1 MGAVGAIHQ
10 GREMRRARVDQNHGE
25 VVEALR
31 AAGAVVTSTASIGNG
46 FPDLIA
52 AKGERVWMIEVKG
65 PKGKLTPDQVKFIE
79 GWPGVVHIIRSK
91 DEALTLVGEA

>member
-1 MGAVGAIHQ
+1 
-10 GREMRRARVDQNHGE
+10 MRRAAKVDANHGE

-31 AAGAVVTSTASIGNG
+31 AAGAVVASTASIGNG

-52 AKGERVWMIEVKG
+52 AKGKRVWMIEVKG
-65 PKGKLTPDQVKFIE
+65 PKGKLTPDQVKFIGE
-79 GWPGVVHIIRSK
+79 WPGVVHIIRSK

>member
-1 MGAVGAIHQ
+1 
-10 GREMRRARVDQNHGE
+10 MRRARVDKNHGE

-31 AAGAVVTSTASIGNG
+31 AAGAVVASTASIGNG

-65 PKGKLTPDQVKFIE
+65 PKGKLTPDQVKWIGE
-79 GWPGVVHIIRSK
+79 WPGVVHIIRSK